1 MRNGGEKNSLPLK
14 ITHYL
19 FTVNICSK
27 ERSKHGSTGN
37 YADGNRFGVSRDL
50 CGTGLSVD
58 KGEEEEMTPKF
69 PNLKAALAAKGI
81 TQIALA
87 KRIGLCSKSLSLKM
101 NGKVDFTL
109 TDMQRIIKELGGGSM
124 DYLFK
129 KSGEE

>member
-1 MRNGGEKNSLPLK
+1 
-14 ITHYL
+14 
-19 FTVNICSK
+19 
-27 ERSKHGSTGN
+27 
-37 YADGNRFGVSRDL
+37 
-50 CGTGLSVD
+50 
-58 KGEEEEMTPKF
+58 MTPIF

-81 TQIALA
+81 TQIDLA